1 MAVIS
6 RSDLQYTYTWTAV
19 QGDNPRLTGSPD
31 RELLNRNEGYEVLH
45 YLNDVC
51 KSREVAL
58 KAERMI
64 RNHLPNDIRSR
75 TRITDWLNANWGN
88 H

>member
-6 RSDLQYTYTWTAV
+6 RSDLEYTYTWTAA

-51 KSREVAL
+51 KSREIAL

-64 RNHLPNDIRSR
+64 RHHLPSDIRSR
-75 TRITDWLNANWGN
+75 TRITDWLNANWN
-88 H
+88 KH